1 MPSKA
6 PSLDYSPAYSPQR
19 VRSIQEPLARASGG
33 QQKLTSDRNPR
44 GSSPLSSA
52 LQKRPLPQVDRPSA
66 FSYKL
71 ERVKSVSLPY
81 TSSLARP
88 GGGPGASSHDGTEP
102 ANLEQKGQERNGLGS
117 SLWDSLR
124 PRSGLPHQYQGT
136 EER

>member
-19 VRSIQEPLARASGG
+19 VRSMQEPLARASGG
-33 QQKLTSDRNPR
+33 QQKLTNDRSPK
-44 GSSPLSSA
+44 GSLLSSA
-52 LQKRPLPQVDRPSA
+52 LQKRSLPQTDRPSA

-88 GGGPGASSHDGTEP
+88 GGGPGASSHDGKEP
-102 ANLEQKGQERNGLGS
+102 ASLEQKGQERNGLGS